1 MICAS
6 QVRNPVYVHAS
17 YTAHANH
24 VANEQRRF
32 HGTALE
38 AGRAAWVDVPWLGLT
53 RPCGSQEP
61 FSLALV

>member
-1 MICAS
+1 MTCAS
-6 QVRNPVYVHAS
+6 QVRNPAHVHAS

-38 AGRAAWVDVPWLGLT
+38 AGRAAWVEVPWLGLT
-53 RPCGSQEP
+53 RPWLAGCP
-61 FSLALV
+61 FRLP